1 MSDHSTDGAGPAR
14 GAGDGSAAAPARGKA
29 AGKAEELRRRAASR
43 SPGLTRFLDIY
54 RDARLLPFAPADSEL
69 VFSLEACLGCGNC
82 LPACPVV
89 AALGGHSYPGP
100 RTVATSLSRS
110 LPEFWASA
118 DIAGLCTTCMACEE
132 VCPGDVPVYR
142 AILMMRAKNFEQKAL
157 EGEEPLSRV
166 KRLVVD
172 FFAGNKMA
180 QAARW
185 GAVLQGLAFKRT
197 AEGEMK
203 ARVPIPLGPLGN
215 RLIPPLARRSLA
227 EEFLVAVPGKVS
239 DGPKVAVFAGCLYN
253 YAYTDTGRSLID
265 VLRRHCREVVVP
277 AGQVCCGAPA
287 LYSGDLP
294 TTRRLAAENARV
306 FEATGADFVVTACA
320 SCGDVLSREYP
331 RLAQRPNA
339 ATPTPPAV
347 GSEAAAEAT
356 SGVAAS
362 GEVAALA
369 GSEATVSEAAGSGAA
384 GSEAAAEVARVRD
397 LVAKTRDVHAFL
409 TGEVRFRAPGAGG
422 EGAQTAIT
430 IHDPCHLTRG
440 QGLSR
445 EVRQLARAIPGV
457 EVREMEG
464 AGVCCGG
471 AGSFSLDHY
480 AIASAIRDQKVA
492 AIDRTGAGTVITGC
506 PSCRM
511 HISDGLGQAGRSR
524 PVRHLVDLLAEAYEC
539 PRSD

>member
-1 MSDHSTDGAGPAR
+1 MSDHSTDGAG
-14 GAGDGSAAAPARGKA
+14 PARGKA

-69 VFSLEACLGCGNC
+69 VSSLEACLGCGNC

-89 AALGGHSYPGP
+89 AALADHSYPGP
-100 RTVATSLSRS
+100 RSVATSLSRS
-110 LPEFWASA
+110 LPEFWTSA

-227 EEFLVAVPGKVS
+227 EEFPAAIPGEVS

-253 YAYTDTGRSLID
+253 YAYTDTGRSLIG

-294 TTRRLAAENARV
+294 TTRRLAAENAGV

-331 RLAQRPNA
+331 RLAQRPD
-339 ATPTPPAV
+339 
-347 GSEAAAEAT
+347 
-356 SGVAAS
+356 AAS
-362 GEVAALA
+362 L
-369 GSEATVSEAAGSGAA
+369 TV
-384 GSEAAAEVARVRD
+384 
-397 LVAKTRDVHAFL
+397 VAKTRDIHAFL

-422 EGAQTAIT
+422 EGTRGAIT
-430 IHDPCHLTRG
+430 IHDPCHLARG
-440 QGLSR
+440 QGLGR
-445 EVRQLARAIPGV
+445 EVRQLARTIPGV

-511 HISDGLGQAGRSR
+511 HISDGLAQAGRSR
-524 PVRHLVDLLAEAYEC
+524 PVRHLVDLLAEAYEG
-539 PRSD
+539 DG

>member
-1 MSDHSTDGAGPAR
+1 MSDHSTDGAGA
-14 GAGDGSAAAPARGKA
+14 ARGKA

-69 VFSLEACLGCGNC
+69 VSSLEACLGCGNC

-89 AALGGHSYPGP
+89 AALADHSYPGP
-100 RTVATSLSRS
+100 RSVATSLSRS

-197 AEGEMK
+197 ADGEMK

-227 EEFLVAVPGKVS
+227 AEFPAAIPGEVS

-253 YAYTDTGRSLID
+253 YAYTDTGRSLIG

-331 RLAQRPNA
+331 RLAQRPDA
-339 ATPTPPAV
+339 VTLAPPPA

-356 SGVAAS
+356 SEAAVL
-362 GEVAALA
+362 EAAALA
-369 GSEATVSEAAGSGAA
+369 SSEAA

-397 LVAKTRDVHAFL
+397 LVAKTRDIHAFL

-422 EGAQTAIT
+422 EGTRGAIT
-430 IHDPCHLTRG
+430 IHDPCHLARG
-440 QGLSR
+440 QGLGR

-511 HISDGLGQAGRSR
+511 HISDGLAQAGRSR
-524 PVRHLVDLLAEAYEC
+524 PVRHLVDLLAEACEAEG
-539 PRSD
+539 